1 MAHTSLS
8 RDVRQPRVAKPAISC
23 VGNGGQPG
31 PSEQTDPTCASNLR
45 ERLLLELE
53 RNIRQ

>member
-45 ERLLLELE
+45 ERLLL
-53 RNIRQ
+53 